1 MNCCESQTC
10 PEDVHKTI
18 SICGG
23 LSCRAQSHPVTLKT
37 MLLMLKPD
45 FFDQVGDA
53 QYRFCAS
60 PDCPVVYFSDNRHFT
75 IDDLR
80 IRVGLKEK
88 DDPIPLCYCFGF
100 SEEDVRE
107 EIRAQGRTTISYRIK
122 SLVKDGMCACE
133 ERNPSGT
140 CCLGDVARVVE
151 RLTQENKWKKDI

>member
-18 SICGG
+18 STCGG
-23 LSCRAQSHPVTLKT
+23 LSCQAQSHPVTLKT
-37 MLLMLKPD
+37 ILLMLKPE
-45 FFDQVGDA
+45 FFDQVSDP

-60 PDCPVVYFSDNRHFT
+60 PSCPVVYFSDNRHFT

-80 IRVGLKEK
+80 VRVGLKEK

-107 EIRAQGRTTISYRIK
+107 DRVRFYVPICATRGSEVLREFSRI
-122 SLVKDGMCACE
+122 LE
-133 ERNPSGT
+133 
-140 CCLGDVARVVE
+140 
-151 RLTQENKWKKDI
+151 